1 LKLLEKERNSLMRQ
15 TRLYLALTLLVS
27 LVGLPSVVYA
37 NSQLPCTISGTASS
51 DRING
56 TPGNDIICAG
66 SGNDVVN
73 GLGGND
79 IVYGGPGA
87 DRLLGGNG
95 DDLLIGEAGNDTLD
109 GGAGVDEISGGLGND
124 ILMGGSGNDEISGD
138 SGSDRLT
145 GGLGDDELSGGE
157 NNDTILGD
165 GGADQIQGDSGLD
178 SIQGG
183 TGNDLINGGSDRDSI
198 TAGSG
203 LNRCLGDLADV
214 LLDRCVIDN
223 AAPEIGVQAAVVQ
236 SFQAGTTI
244 KLNWSASDASG
255 IEKSWASIGGPP
267 GWITGWCGF
276 AIEAQRISGDA
287 RNGVYQIECTVPENA
302 VDETYSLFVSASD
315 LLGNSTVNS
324 PQITFSIS
332 GGTSDNEAPE
342 VIEINLDSNA
352 KPGED
357 FSLIVS
363 AWDETGIAS
372 IYGWIMKDG
381 GGFASYPD
389 VGLYADALG
398 PAQLITGTGKS
409 GTYKQTLRFSEKAPA
424 GTYTLWLS
432 VVDDSGNRSFAQ
444 TEAKITVT
452 N

>member
-1 LKLLEKERNSLMRQ
+1 
-15 TRLYLALTLLVS
+15 
-27 LVGLPSVVYA
+27 
-37 NSQLPCTISGTASS
+37 
-51 DRING
+51 
-56 TPGNDIICAG
+56 
-66 SGNDVVN
+66 
-73 GLGGND
+73 
-79 IVYGGPGA
+79 
-87 DRLLGGNG
+87 LLGGNG

-223 AAPEIGVQAAVVQ
+223 AAPEIGVQTAVVQ